1 MKKFSF
7 IFDEKKPCRLDKI
20 LAKHLPSLTRSQI
33 KMLASSVLVNEK
45 NVKMSTKLK
54 NGDRV
59 DFSYKELE
67 LPTPKA
73 EDIPLNILYEDENV
87 IVVNKRQGMVVHPS
101 MSTTHGTLVNALNH
115 YRLKKSPIKDEFSSI
130 ISNISQKAPLP
141 ASMDDLLR
149 LGIVHRLDKDT
160 SGLIITARNIKT
172 QAFLKDE
179 FKKHLVKKTYIALLE
194 GIPKEKEGLIKTSI
208 FRGKNGKFIAS
219 SNLEKG
225 RIAISKYKVL
235 KTYKNISLVKFRIF
249 TGRTHQIRVHAKY
262 FGTPILGDSIYGKA
276 LKDFS
281 LALHAYKL
289 ELDIAKG
296 VHKTFKLKLPLRF
309 KKIISLNKKENGRK

>member
-1 MKKFSF
+1 MKQLSF
-7 IFDEKKPCRLDKI
+7 TFDEKESCRLDKI
-20 LAKHLPSLTRSQI
+20 LTKHLPSLTRSQI
-33 KMLASSVLVNEK
+33 KMLKASLLVNGK
-45 NVKMSTKLK
+45 QAKMSTKLK
-54 NGDRV
+54 DGDKV

-67 LPTPKA
+67 LPTPVA
-73 EDIPLNILYEDENV
+73 EDILLNILYEDENV
-87 IVVNKRQGMVVHPS
+87 IVINKKQGMVVHPS
-101 MSTTHGTLVNALNH
+101 ISTTHGTLVNAINY
-115 YRLKKSPIKDEFSSI
+115 YRLKKSPIKDEFSYI
-130 ISNISQKAPLP
+130 ISEKTPLP

-208 FRGKNGKFIAS
+208 YRGKNGKFIAS

-225 RIAISKYKVL
+225 RISISKYKVL
-235 KTYKNISLVKFRIF
+235 KTYANISLVKFRIF

-262 FGTPILGDSIYGKA
+262 LGTPVLGDSIYGRA
-276 LKDFS
+276 SSNFS

-289 ELDIAKG
+289 ELDITKKL
-296 VHKTFKLKLPLRF
+296 HKTFKAKLPLRF
-309 KKIISLNKKENGRK
+309 KKVIIGYQKNYGRK

>member
-1 MKKFSF
+1 MKKFNF
-7 IFDEKKPCRLDKI
+7 TFDEKESCRLDKI

-67 LPTPKA
+67 LPTPKS

-101 MSTTHGTLVNALNH
+101 TSTTHGTLVNALNH
-115 YRLKKSPIKDEFSSI
+115 YRLKKSPTKDEFSLV
-130 ISNISQKAPLP
+130 ISQKASLP
-141 ASMDDLLR
+141 TSMDDLLR

-172 QAFLKDE
+172 QRFLKNK

-208 FRGKNGKFIAS
+208 YRGKNGKFIAS

-235 KTYKNISLVKFRIF
+235 KTYTNISLVKFRIF

-262 FGTPILGDSIYGKA
+262 LGTPVLGDSIYGRA
-276 LKDFS
+276 SSNFS

-289 ELDIAKG
+289 ELDITKK
-296 VHKTFKLKLPLRF
+296 VHKTFKAKLPLRF
-309 KKIISLNKKENGRK
+309 KKVIIGYQKNNGRK